1 MATFKAEVYAHHA
14 KNDATYNVKIRI
26 THKSKKKYPA
36 TNIFLTKDDITRSM
50 KIKNQQI
57 LDAVLDIE
65 RACRQRCNEYQHR
78 LGSMDVEQIAE
89 LVSDIINGEKK
100 KEEGMDFDLDFIA
113 FSRDYINK
121 IKGNGNETYRV
132 YEVALNSLIRFTGRD
147 TLSIHEITKKFVNEW
162 ITWIQEQPAPDKR
175 KKGTRAPSLY
185 PAMIKALHNRVKD
198 AYNDE
203 DMGIIRIPFSPF
215 KKADIPKYKAP
226 RKRAITAEDIRKIA
240 ALTYEKES
248 TRASRLNFAKDMFL
262 LSFGLIGINEADL
275 YYCDHYKDGR
285 ITYNRKKTKNQR
297 DDNARIS
304 IKVAPE
310 IAPLIEKYRDT
321 DGKRVFCFY
330 KTYKTVGTFTAA
342 INGLQTATANYG
354 LKKIGAII
362 GIDDLEFYAAR
373 HSWGTIARNKCG
385 ISKDDI
391 HLCLNHATSKQ
402 MKVTDMYIEEDFSI
416 IDTANRKVL
425 DYGFWKK
432 ST

>member
-1 MATFKAEVYAHHA
+1 
-14 KNDATYNVKIRI
+14 
-26 THKSKKKYPA
+26 
-36 TNIFLTKDDITRSM
+36 
-50 KIKNQQI
+50 
-57 LDAVLDIE
+57 
-65 RACRQRCNEYQHR
+65 
-78 LGSMDVEQIAE
+78 MDVDQIAE
-89 LVSDIINGEKK
+89 LVSDIIKGEKK
-100 KEEGMDFDLDFIA
+100 KEEGTDFDLDFIA

-132 YEVALNSLIRFTGRD
+132 YEVALNSLIRFTKRD

-162 ITWIQEQPAPDKR
+162 ITWVQEQPAPDKR
-175 KKGTRAPSLY
+175 KKGTRALSLY
-185 PAMIKALHNRVKD
+185 PVMIKALHNRAKD

-203 DMGIIRIPFSPF
+203 DMGIIRIPFLPF

-226 RKRAITAEDIRKIA
+226 RKRAITAEDIKKIA
-240 ALTYEKES
+240 ALPYEKES
-248 TRASRLNFAKDMFL
+248 ARASRLNFAKDMFL

-310 IAPLIEKYRDT
+310 IASLVEKYRDPE
-321 DGKRVFCFY
+321 GKRVFCFY

-342 INGLQTATANYG
+342 INGQQTATTNYG

-425 DYGFWKK
+425 DYVFWKK